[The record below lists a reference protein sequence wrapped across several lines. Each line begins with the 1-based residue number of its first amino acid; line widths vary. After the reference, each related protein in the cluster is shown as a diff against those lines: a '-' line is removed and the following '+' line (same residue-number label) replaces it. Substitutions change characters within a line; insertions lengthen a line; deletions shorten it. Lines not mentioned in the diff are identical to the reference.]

1 MSCLHLLNKSPS
13 SGLFDELRKALSPGD
28 GLLLLED
35 GVYFLNR
42 PEKFADL
49 SAEIPLHFLAEDLQ
63 ARGLSDALP
72 ENATAV
78 DYDGFVALCASHDK
92 TASWF

>member
-13 SGLFDELRKALSPGD
+13 AGPLDELRKALAPGD

-35 GVYFLNR
+35 GAYFLHK
-42 PEKFADL
+42 PEELARLPQGFSL
-49 SAEIPLHFLAEDLQ
+49 YFLTEDML
-63 ARGLSDALP
+63 ARGLNDPLP
-72 ENATAV
+72 ANATTV

>member
-13 SGLFDELRKALSPGD
+13 AGPLDELRKALSSGD

-35 GVYFLNR
+35 GVYFLNK
-42 PEKFADL
+42 PEELASLPQGLFL
-49 SAEIPLHFLAEDLQ
+49 YFLAEDLL
-63 ARGLSDALP
+63 ARGLNAPLP
-72 ENATAV
+72 ANAATV

>member
-13 SGLFDELRKALSPGD
+13 SGLFDNLRKALSPGD

-35 GVYFLNR
+35 GVYFLSQ
-42 PEKFADL
+42 PEKLANLPAEL
-49 SAEIPLHFLAEDLQ
+49 SLYFLAEDLQ
-63 ARGLSDALP
+63 ARGLTAPLP
-72 ENATAV
+72 ENATTV
-78 DYDGFVALCASHDK
+78 DYDGFVALCASHAK

>member
-13 SGLFDELRKALSPGD
+13 SGLFDNLRKALSPGD

-35 GVYFLNR
+35 GVYFLSQ
-42 PEKFADL
+42 PEKLANLPADL
-49 SAEIPLHFLAEDLQ
+49 SLHFLAEDLQ
-63 ARGLSDALP
+63 ARGLTASLP
-72 ENATAV
+72 ANATIV
-78 DYDGFVALCASHDK
+78 DYDGFVALCASHAK

>member
-13 SGLFDELRKALSPGD
+13 AGPLDELCKALASGD

-35 GVYFLNR
+35 GAYFLNR
-42 PEKFADL
+42 PEELAGLPQGL
-49 SAEIPLHFLAEDLQ
+49 SLYFLTEDLL
-63 ARGLSDALP
+63 ARGLSGPLP
-72 ENATAV
+72 ANAATV
-78 DYDGFVALCASHDK
+78 DYDGFVALCASHHK

>member
-13 SGLFDELRKALSPGD
+13 SNLLNQVSKALSPGD

-35 GVYFLNR
+35 GVYYANR
-42 PEKFADL
+42 VKELGSLPREL
-49 SAEIPLHFLAEDLQ
+49 SLCFLAEDLR
-63 ARGLSDALP
+63 ARGMTDALP
-72 ENATAV
+72 AHAKAV

>member
-13 SGLFDELRKALSPGD
+13 AGPLDELRNLLAPGD

-35 GVYFLNR
+35 GVYFLHK
-42 PEKFADL
+42 PEELARLPQGL
-49 SAEIPLHFLAEDLQ
+49 SVHFLVEDML
-63 ARGLSDALP
+63 ARGLNGPLP
-72 ENATAV
+72 ANAATV

>member
-13 SGLFDELRKALSPGD
+13 SGLLDELRKALAPGD

-42 PEKFADL
+42 PKELADL
-49 SAEIPLHFLAEDLQ
+49 PANLLLHFLAEDLQ
-63 ARGLSDALP
+63 ARGLTGPLP
-72 ENATAV
+72 KNATTV
-78 DYDGFVALCASHDK
+78 DYDGFVALCASHAK
-92 TASWF
+92 IASWF

>member
-13 SGLFDELRKALSPGD
+13 SGLFDDLRKALAPGD
-28 GLLLLED
+28 SLLLLED

-42 PEKFADL
+42 PQALAALPAEL
-49 SAEIPLHFLAEDLQ
+49 SLHFLAEDLQ
-63 ARGLSDALP
+63 ARGLTGSLP
-72 ENATAV
+72 ENATIV
-78 DYDGFVALCASHDK
+78 DYDGFAALCTSHDK

>member
-13 SGLFDELRKALSPGD
+13 SGLFDNLRKALSPGD

-42 PEKFADL
+42 PKEFADL
-49 SAEIPLHFLAEDLQ
+49 PANLLLHFLAEDLQ
-63 ARGLSDALP
+63 ARGLTGPLP
-72 ENATAV
+72 ENATTV
-78 DYDGFVALCASHDK
+78 DYDGFVALCASHAK

>member
-28 GLLLLED
+28 SLLLLED

-42 PEKFADL
+42 PEELADL
-49 SAEIPLHFLAEDLQ
+49 PAELSLHFLAEDLQ
-63 ARGLSDALP
+63 ARGLTTPLP
-72 ENATAV
+72 ENATTV
-78 DYDGFVALCASHDK
+78 DYDGFVALCASHAK

>member
-13 SGLFDELRKALSPGD
+13 SGLFDELRKALAPGD

-35 GVYFLNR
+35 GVYFLSQ
-42 PEKFADL
+42 PEQLADL
-49 SAEIPLHFLAEDLQ
+49 PAGLSLHFLAEDLQ
-63 ARGLSDALP
+63 ARGLSDPLP

-78 DYDGFVALCASHDK
+78 DYDGFVTLCASHGK

>member
-13 SGLFDELRKALSPGD
+13 TGSLDELRKALSSGD

-35 GVYFLNR
+35 GVYFLNK
-42 PEKFADL
+42 PEELASLPQGL
-49 SAEIPLHFLAEDLQ
+49 SLYFLAEALL
-63 ARGLSDALP
+63 ARGLNTPLP
-72 ENATAV
+72 PNAVTV